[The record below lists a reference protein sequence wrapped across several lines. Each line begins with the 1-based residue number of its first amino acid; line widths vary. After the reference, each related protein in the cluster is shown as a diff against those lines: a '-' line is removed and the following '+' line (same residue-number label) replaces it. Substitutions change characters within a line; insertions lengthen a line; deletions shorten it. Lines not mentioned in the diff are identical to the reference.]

1 VDASESR
8 LTTIGMG
15 CFAATTVALFAAV
28 YAPTLSAV
36 APGSAIRPPMS
47 ILPALLLWF
56 AMIWWMPCIVMG
68 VRQLFVSP
76 RRYGLFT
83 IGFGVLQFA
92 AYQLTE
98 WLLMGSRG
106 IYWAD

>member
-1 VDASESR
+1 MGAGESR

-15 CFAATTVALFAAV
+15 GFAAGSVAFFAAV
-28 YAPTLSAV
+28 YAPALASV
-36 APGSAIRPPMS
+36 PPGEGIRPWSVVPLLAAFFGMS
-47 ILPALLLWF
+47 GWLACLL
-56 AMIWWMPCIVMG
+56 VG
-68 VRQLFVSP
+68 VDQLFVRP

-106 IYWAD
+106 IYWAP